1 MQRASAY
8 SHPDGAMATAQKI
21 AASLC
26 GYEKAII
33 DAGIDIYKSDDMKV
47 GIDIPSLVK
56 LLPLLGHL
64 VAMDPRGGIF
74 LQKHMANAIDETLGK
89 LPGMKGVF
97 FGQVHPMTIRRPLQ
111 RSLTSLPANS
121 V

>member
-8 SHPDGAMATAQKI
+8 SHLDGAMATAQEL

-33 DAGIDIYKSDDMKV
+33 DVGIDIYKSDDMKV

-56 LLPLLGHL
+56 WLPLLGHF
-64 VAMDPRGGIF
+64 VAVDPRGGIF
-74 LQKHMANAIDETLGK
+74 LQKHMANAIDEALGK
-89 LPGMKGVF
+89 LLGMKWCL
-97 FGQVHPMTIRRPLQ
+97 FGQVHP
-111 RSLTSLPANS
+111 
-121 V
+121 